1 MGQKLRLPINIL
13 AAFLLAV
20 ACFASETESAESAQM
35 LSKYL
40 DATEVQQD
48 NLRGVQMDV
57 DIEASL
63 PKLEKHGKLHALRT
77 ISRLGRIIYKPL
89 GFSGDSTVKNQ
100 VITRYLSA
108 DSEARGLGSIAI
120 TSSNYK
126 SYKFK
131 YRGRTE
137 RDGRAVAVFQVTPRK
152 KLVGLFKGE
161 LWLDAATAM
170 PVRESGLFVKS
181 PSIFL
186 KKIQFVRD
194 YEIRDGMAFPKHIE
208 STVDTRLAGRA
219 ELSVNFSNFV
229 KEENAEDDALLTG
242 DGGQ

>member
-1 MGQKLRLPINIL
+1 
-13 AAFLLAV
+13 
-20 ACFASETESAESAQM
+20 M
-35 LSKYL
+35 LNKYL
-40 DATEVQQD
+40 DATEAQQD

-89 GFSGDSTVKNQ
+89 GFSGDNTVKDQ

-108 DSEARGLGSIAI
+108 DSEARGMGSIAI
-120 TSSNYK
+120 TASNYR

-131 YRGRTE
+131 YRGISE
-137 RDGRAVAVFQVTPRK
+137 RDGRQVTVFQVTPRK

-161 LWLDAATAM
+161 LWLDTATGM
-170 PVRESGLFVKS
+170 PVRESGLLVKS

-219 ELSVNFSNFV
+219 ELSVNFSNFIR
-229 KEENAEDDALLTG
+229 EEDAADDALLTSDG
-242 DGGQ
+242 DQ